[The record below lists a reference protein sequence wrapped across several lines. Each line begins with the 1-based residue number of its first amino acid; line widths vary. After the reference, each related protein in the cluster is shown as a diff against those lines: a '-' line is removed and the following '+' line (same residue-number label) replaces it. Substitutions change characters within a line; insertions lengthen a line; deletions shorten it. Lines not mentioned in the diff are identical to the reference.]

1 MALIASR
8 GIGNAGTMEI
18 HDDGSTVVMRIRSS
32 DGSTYSGG
40 IPISVYVGGGW
51 SGWFNVAYPSGS
63 PWVNVWAGG
72 IGDGQS
78 VAFQVGDTG
87 TWGFGGGGV
96 LWGDVNRAT
105 VPPAPKNVAG
115 TPDQI
120 TATGMRYQF
129 RETGNGGSAII
140 RWEYQ
145 CSTTADFSGAGWTTA
160 PMSGDVVRSDLIPGT
175 TYYWRARG
183 VNSEGNGARS
193 AVVSARTLGGGRVR
207 VAGVWKDTA
216 VWLRVL
222 GVWKRAAVW
231 EKVAGVWKRVR

>member
-8 GIGNAGTMEI
+8 GIGEAGTMEI
-18 HDDGSTVVMRIRSS
+18 HDDGGTVVMRIRSAYS
-32 DGSTYSGG
+32 STNSGG

-51 SGWFNVAYPSGS
+51 SGFFGVPYPSGS
-63 PWVNVWAGG
+63 PWVTVWSGG

-87 TWGFGGGGV
+87 TSGFGGGGV
-96 LWGDVNRAT
+96 LWADVVRAT
-105 VPPAPKNVAG
+105 APPAPSNVAG

-120 TATGMRYQF
+120 TATGMRYRF
-129 RETGNGGSAII
+129 RETGNGGSPII

-145 CSTTADFSGAGWTTA
+145 CSALADFSGAAWVTA

-193 AVVSARTLGGGRVR
+193 AVVFARTLGGGRVR
-207 VAGVWKDTA
+207 AAGIWRDATSWLRVAGVWK
-216 VWLRVL
+216 
-222 GVWKRAAVW
+222 RATPW
-231 EKVAGVWKRVR
+231 QKVAGVWKRVR